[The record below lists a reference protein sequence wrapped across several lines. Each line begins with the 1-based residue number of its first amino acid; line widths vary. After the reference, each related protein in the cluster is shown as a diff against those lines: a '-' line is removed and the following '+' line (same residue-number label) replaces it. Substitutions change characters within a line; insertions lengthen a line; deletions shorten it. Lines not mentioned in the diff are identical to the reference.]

1 MRVRIIIVFIKNF
14 NIVRLA
20 IPASEYHCES
30 VIKLDAIPSECGI
43 VSTSLCYLF
52 VKYVCDVVGVHDVI
66 VMCWL
71 IIFDMQIYYKK
82 YNPQI
87 NFIFFDISR
96 AIFVAFAI
104 NYYIRSIFNTIYY
117 EFSIKESYV

>member
-1 MRVRIIIVFIKNF
+1 
-14 NIVRLA
+14 
-20 IPASEYHCES
+20 
-30 VIKLDAIPSECGI
+30 
-43 VSTSLCYLF
+43 
-52 VKYVCDVVGVHDVI
+52 
-66 VMCWL
+66 MCWL
-71 IIFDMQIYYKK
+71 IIFDMQRYYKK

-87 NFIFFDISR
+87 NFIFFDISH